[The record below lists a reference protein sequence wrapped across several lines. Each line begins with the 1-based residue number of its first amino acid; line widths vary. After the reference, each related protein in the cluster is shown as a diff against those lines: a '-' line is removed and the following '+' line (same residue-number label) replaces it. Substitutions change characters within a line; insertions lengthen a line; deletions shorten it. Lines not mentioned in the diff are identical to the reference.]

1 MHDRIPYHC
10 PEKKIPK
17 GLRRSTQITPG
28 TKAKM
33 VKVIIHP
40 EKTNLIWCHGNIHQL
55 HKYYN
60 PYLNIVDEE
69 FFESI
74 RHNMSCFLV
83 GSITNVWHLILTLE
97 PSADSVVNTFWF
109 PPAGL

>member
-17 GLRRSTQITPG
+17 SLRRSTQITPG
-28 TKAKM
+28 AKAKM

-60 PYLNIVDEE
+60 PGLQITLKLQGPCGPLTDQVLLAHTDILGPT
-69 FFESI
+69 FSI
-74 RHNMSCFLV
+74 KC
-83 GSITNVWHLILTLE
+83 
-97 PSADSVVNTFWF
+97 
-109 PPAGL
+109 